1 MVLKYNEKLN
11 GNYEVYIDHF
21 EFDDRDQ
28 KYDVDSYK
36 RFTDAFSSI
45 TGRGS
50 TLKEAEEDF
59 LEKCTKTAKCTYH
72 ILSLIYQQVSV
83 DRDLRERG
91 LK

>member
-1 MVLKYNEKLN
+1 MVLKYNEKSN
-11 GNYEVYIDHF
+11 GSYEVYIDHF

-28 KYDVDSYK
+28 KYDIDSYK
-36 RFTDAFSSI
+36 RFADAFESV

-59 LEKCTKTAKCTYH
+59 LEKCTKTSKCADS
-72 ILSLIYQQVSV
+72 ILNLIYQQVSV
-83 DRDLRERG
+83 DRDLRKRG